1 MIQLRRPVDWGL
13 LWVLEPGKGEVYSG
27 IEATPGNYLNADVI
41 ASSTDRWHG
50 QMCECIA
57 GCLLAGGDVPQNLS
71 LKQIETI
78 Q

>member
-1 MIQLRRPVDWGL
+1 MIQLRCPVDWGL
-13 LWVLEPGKGEVYSG
+13 LWVLESGRGEVYSE
-27 IEATPGNYLNADVI
+27 IEATPGNHLNAGVI
-41 ASSTDRWHG
+41 ASSIDRWHG

-57 GCLLAGGDVPQNLS
+57 GCPLAGRDMPQNLC